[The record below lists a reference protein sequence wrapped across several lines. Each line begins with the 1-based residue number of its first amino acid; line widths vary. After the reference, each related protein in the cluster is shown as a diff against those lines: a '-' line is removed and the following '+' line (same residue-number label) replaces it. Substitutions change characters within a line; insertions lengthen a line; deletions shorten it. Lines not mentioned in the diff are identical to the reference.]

1 MLEHLLTLLT
11 ELQAAKSEADLQS
24 LRAKLEQYP
33 FKDLLDGTC
42 VITPHGVWH
51 VDDVSDESTGCL
63 SLKQKRRAL
72 KLLTQTNLNEF
83 DWQRV
88 AACIHQLENEQ

>member
-24 LRAKLEQYP
+24 LKSKLEQYP

-42 VITPHGVWH
+42 VITPHGVWDASDLS
-51 VDDVSDESTGCL
+51 DDLTLE
-63 SLKQKRRAL
+63 QK
-72 KLLTQTNLNEF
+72 
-83 DWQRV
+83 QRV
-88 AACIHQLENEQ
+88 LLLLMCEDMEDSDWLRVDRCVHKVENEHE